1 MAKFMNKK
9 EQVYD
14 FRLTSYGNYLLAIN
28 KFRPTYY
35 AFFDQNIVYD
45 MEYANTG
52 VSGLRAHKEAQN
64 EISYRI
70 KENSPYLEGMLLYE
84 NIEQNVDIIG
94 ENYYEVNRTAVQEK
108 PAFDAF
114 KFYTSIGDSYLDGN
128 PEFAPAWKIISLY
141 NDITSSSH
149 ADDYSQTFIP
159 QINIVSTY
167 SKRVVSPGQPP
178 ELQTAEQVIGSSD
191 LFADGTSIHLI
202 ARAPL
207 IYAEEVNTQLLTN
220 NFEIEVFELEDVS
233 APTHASGSIIFSDNP
248 SAGETLQIGDGNGSP
263 ITLTFVAAGSTPGTD
278 EVELGTGTNATADT
292 LASLV
297 NTIAQYE
304 STGIPIGP
312 LSKNIDIGVTYWEIL
327 VASDPASSNHISLRN
342 NVVGLGGN
350 SAAYGGNAVLE
361 TDSSAIELVGF
372 LGGTDLER
380 NLKRKLF
387 NKTKPHIIDGLM
399 IASRPTSIEPPALN
413 TGSVNYYFDLR
424 VDTEITTAQ
433 ACKAAQEY
441 NKESYYIDLD
451 FDCKAVMAEKPQ
463 LHYDIYGRV
472 TEPDECLD

>member
-14 FRLTSYGNYLLAIN
+14 FRLTSYGNYLLSIN

-70 KENSPYLEGMLLYE
+70 KEDSPYLEGMLLYE
-84 NIEQNVDIIG
+84 NVEQHVDILG
-94 ENYYEVNRTAVQEK
+94 QNYYEVNRTAVQEK

-114 KFYTSIGDSYLDGN
+114 KFYTSIGDAYLDGN
-128 PEFAPAWKIISLY
+128 PQFAPAWKIVSLY

-159 QINIVSTY
+159 QSDIVSTY
-167 SKRVVSPGQPP
+167 SKRVVPARSPLELDTAGQ
-178 ELQTAEQVIGSSD
+178 VVGVSN
-191 LFADGTSIHLI
+191 LFADGTSVHLI
-202 ARAPL
+202 ARNPL

-220 NFEIEVFELEDVS
+220 NFEVEVFEVENVS
-233 APTHASGSIIFSDNP
+233 TLTHASGSILFTDNP
-248 SAGETLQIGDGNGSP
+248 SAGATLIIGDGNSGP

-278 EVELGTGTNATADT
+278 EVELGTGGSSTADT
-292 LASLV
+292 IIALS
-297 NTIAQYE
+297 NTINQDTT
-304 STGIPIGP
+304 TGVAIGS
-312 LSKNIDIGVTYWEIL
+312 LSKDINITATYDLTAHKE
-327 VASDPASSNHISLRN
+327 ISLRN
-342 NVVGLGGN
+342 NVAGTV
-350 SAAYGGNAVLE
+350 GNAREDGGLAE
-361 TDSSAIELVGF
+361 LKTDSKAMTVARFS
-372 LGGTDLER
+372 GGTNIER

-387 NKTKPHIIDGLM
+387 NKTEPNIIDGLM
-399 IASRPTSIEPPALN
+399 IASRPLDIVPPPLN
-413 TGSVNYYFDLR
+413 TGSVNYYFDFR

-433 ACKAAQEY
+433 ACKAAQEF

-451 FDCKAVMAEKPQ
+451 FDCKTIMSEDPKM
-463 LHYDIYGRV
+463 HYDIYGKV

>member
-233 APTHASGSIIFSDNP
+233 ALTHASGSILFTDNP
-248 SAGETLQIGDGNGSP
+248 SAGRTLTIGDGNGGP
-263 ITLTFVAAGSTPGTD
+263 ITLTFVAAGSTPGTN
-278 EVELGTGTNATADT
+278 EVELGTGGSSTVDT
-292 LASLV
+292 LVALA
-297 NTIAQYE
+297 NTINQDTT
-304 STGIPIGP
+304 TGVPIGS
-312 LSKNIDIGVTYWEIL
+312 LSKDIDITAMYDLTTSKE
-327 VASDPASSNHISLRN
+327 ISLRN
-342 NVVGLGGN
+342 NVAGKIGN
-350 SAAYGGNAVLE
+350 STTTNGRAELKSN
-361 TDSSAIELVGF
+361 SSALTLVKF
-372 LGGTDLER
+372 SGGTDTVR
-380 NLKRKLF
+380 DLKRKLF
-387 NKTKPHIIDGLM
+387 NKTEPHIIDGLM